1 MSSFKIE
8 WENFRMPCQGA
19 GGEKIVYI
27 TTPFWVR
34 GLLPTIYNLILRCFI
49 IISMLTRGEMIRSAW
64 KTFFDPHEFARN
76 LNSLTVLLHFEFLPK
91 LKNFI
96 CPMGKWRLQFTS
108 LITKSSPELLD
119 TIFSLHAGL
128 TLNLEKFKCLG
139 DGVKAYFTIIIVLL
153 KVPQHT

>member
-1 MSSFKIE
+1 M
-8 WENFRMPCQGA
+8 
-19 GGEKIVYI
+19 
-27 TTPFWVR
+27 
-34 GLLPTIYNLILRCFI
+34 
-49 IISMLTRGEMIRSAW
+49 SMLTRGQMIRSAR
-64 KTFFDPHEFARN
+64 KTFFDPHKFARN
-76 LNSLTVLLHFEFLPK
+76 LNSLTVLRIDFPK
-91 LKNFI
+91 LKNFA
-96 CPMGKWRLQFTS
+96 S